1 MNKKISCPKCGSE
14 NMTYNPWLGQIWSC
28 QHCNYRGPV
37 DFVEGGPSKEDEKL
51 LREIEEEIKNEKPG
65 AKKDSKTKKYAVMI
79 LALVIALMMV
89 PWIFVVAAGFILL
102 AYSIWNDF
110 LKK

>member
-1 MNKKISCPKCGSE
+1 MKKKILCPKCGSE

-37 DFVEGGPSKEDEKL
+37 DFVEGGFTKEDEKI
-51 LREIEEEIKNEKPG
+51 LREISEEIKNEKFRP
-65 AKKDSKTKKYAVMI
+65 KKDDKSRKYAVMA
-79 LALVIALMMV
+79 LALVIAVMMV
-89 PWIFVVAAGFILL
+89 PLIFVVAAGIILF